1 MFEGHDQTIF
11 DLLVE
16 RRLVD
21 VAQLELALAEHRAT
35 GRPFASVLCELGLIE
50 KPELLHAVAGYLGVA
65 YTGNVPVKLPEPAL
79 ALVDAGL
86 ARSYGVA
93 PLQADATSITLLAVN
108 PFNAQLAGDLGFVLE
123 REVRL
128 TVADPDLVAAL
139 IRQHYGEEEYSVADL
154 TREWN
159 SSAVPGTSAE
169 GETFAEADLEQLAG
183 QTPIIRFVSVVLTQ
197 AIKERAS
204 DLHFEPFER
213 EFKIRCRV
221 DGALRELA
229 PPPKS
234 LALPIISRL
243 KVLAHLNIAER
254 RLPQDG
260 RIRLNVSGRTV
271 DLRVS
276 TLPTQFG
283 ESVVLRVLD
292 QSALSLDLAQLGLPA
307 PIETG
312 LRAALNRPHGMI
324 IVTGPTGSGKTTTL
338 YSCLKT
344 LHEPGV
350 KILTVEDPVE
360 YEIDGIMQVPVNS
373 ATGLTF
379 SRALRSFLR
388 QDPDIVMV
396 GEMRDLETAQIA
408 IQAALTGHLVLSTL
422 HTNDAP
428 GAVTRL
434 LDLGIEPFLLAST
447 LEAVVAQRLLRR
459 ICPEC
464 KVARVP
470 TDGVWRQLG
479 FDPVAL
485 RGQSCYAGQGCATC
499 HHTGYRGRL
508 GIFEFLLI
516 DDALRDLIVAGASLR
531 QLREKAALAG
541 SKSLRAAAV
550 QAMLAGETTPEEVA
564 RYT

>member
-1 MFEGHDQTIF
+1 MFAGHDQTVY
-11 DLLVE
+11 DLLLE

-21 VAQLELALAEHRAT
+21 RAQLELAQEEHRAT
-35 GRPFASVLCELGLIE
+35 GRSFAAVLLELGLID
-50 KPELLHAVAGYLGVA
+50 KPELLHAVAGFLGVA
-65 YTGNVPVKLPEPAL
+65 YTGNIPTKLPAPAL
-79 ALVDAGL
+79 ALLDGGL

-93 PLQADATSITLLAVN
+93 PLEADAASITLLAIN
-108 PFNAQLAGDLGFVLE
+108 PFNSHLVGDLGFVLE
-123 REVRL
+123 REVRV
-128 TVADPDLVAAL
+128 TVADPDAVAAL
-139 IRQHYGEEEYSVADL
+139 IRLHYGEEEYSVAEL
-154 TREWN
+154 ARELVT
-159 SSAVPGTSAE
+159 AIAPGAE
-169 GETFAEADLEQLAG
+169 TETLAEADLEQLAG
-183 QTPIIRFVSVVLTQ
+183 QTPIIRYVNVVLTQ
-197 AIKERAS
+197 AIKDHAS
-204 DLHFEPFER
+204 DIHFEPFEH

-229 PPPKS
+229 PPPKT

-260 RIRLNVSGRTV
+260 RIKLNVSGRAV

-292 QSALSLDLAQLGLPA
+292 QAALALELAQLGLPA

-312 LRAALNRPHGMI
+312 VRAALSRPHGLI
-324 IVTGPTGSGKTTTL
+324 IITGPTGSGKTTTL

-360 YEIDGIMQVPVNS
+360 YEIDGIMQVPVS
-373 ATGLTF
+373 YAAGLTF
-379 SRALRSFLR
+379 ARALRSFLR

-408 IQAALTGHLVLSTL
+408 IQASLTGHLVLSTL

-447 LEAVVAQRLLRR
+447 LEAVLAQRLLRR
-459 ICPEC
+459 ICPDC
-464 KVARVP
+464 KSESVP
-470 TDGVWRQLG
+470 SAGALRQLG
-479 FDPVAL
+479 FDPAAFH
-485 RGQSCYAGQGCATC
+485 GKTCYAGQGCSSC

-508 GIFEFLLI
+508 GIFEYLPI
-516 DDALRDLIVAGASLR
+516 NDALRDLIVSGASLM
-531 QLREKAALAG
+531 QLREKASALG
-541 SKSLRAAAV
+541 MTSLREAGV
-550 QAMLAGETTPEEVA
+550 RAMLAGETSLEEVA

>member
-1 MFEGHDQTIF
+1 MFDGHDQTVF
-11 DLLVE
+11 DLLRE
-16 RRLVD
+16 RRVVD
-21 VAQLELALAEHRAT
+21 PAQLELAQEEHRAT
-35 GRPFASVLCELGLIE
+35 GRSFATVLLELGLID
-50 KPELLHAVAGYLGVA
+50 KTELLHAVAGYLGVA
-65 YTGNVPVKLPEPAL
+65 YAGDVPVKLPGPAL
-79 ALVDAGL
+79 ALIDGGL

-93 PLQADATSITLLAVN
+93 PLQADAGSITLLAVN
-108 PFNAQLAGDLGFVLE
+108 PFNAQLVGDLGFVLE
-123 REVRL
+123 REIRV
-128 TVADPDLVAAL
+128 TVADPDAVSAL
-139 IRQHYGEEEYSVADL
+139 IRQYYGEEEYSVAEL
-154 TREWN
+154 AKELVA
-159 SSAVPGTSAE
+159 AVAPDAAS
-169 GETFAEADLEQLAG
+169 ETLAEADLEQMAG
-183 QTPIIRFVSVVLTQ
+183 QTPIIRFVNVVLTQ
-197 AIKERAS
+197 AIKDHAS
-204 DLHFEPFER
+204 DIHFEPFER

-221 DGALRELA
+221 DGTLRELA
-229 PPPKS
+229 PPPES

-260 RIRLNVSGRTV
+260 RIKLNVSGRAV

-276 TLPTQFG
+276 TLPTQYG

-292 QSALSLDLAQLGLPA
+292 QAALALDLSQLGLPA

-312 LRAALNRPHGMI
+312 LRAALSRPHGMI

-360 YEIDGIMQVPVNS
+360 YEIDGIMQVPVS
-373 ATGLTF
+373 YAAGLTF
-379 SRALRSFLR
+379 ARALRSFLR

-408 IQAALTGHLVLSTL
+408 VQASLTGHLVLSTL

-459 ICPEC
+459 ICPDC
-464 KVARVP
+464 RVVRVP
-470 TDGVWRQLG
+470 SASALRQLG
-479 FDPVAL
+479 LDPATL
-485 RGQSCYAGQGCATC
+485 HGRTCYAGQGCSSC
-499 HHTGYRGRL
+499 HQTGYRGRL
-508 GIFEFLLI
+508 GIFEYLPVN
-516 DDALRDLIVAGASLR
+516 DALRDLIVAGASLM
-531 QLREKAALAG
+531 QLREKAASFGMA
-541 SKSLRAAAV
+541 SLRDAGV
-550 QAMLAGETTPEEVA
+550 RAMLNGETTLEEVA

>member
-1 MFEGHDQTIF
+1 MFEGHDQTVF
-11 DLLVE
+11 DLLAE

-21 VAQLELALAEHRAT
+21 LEQLELAQAEHWAT
-35 GRPFASVLCELGLIE
+35 GKAFATVLLDLGLIG
-50 KPELLHAVAGYLGVA
+50 KPALLNAVAQHLGAVYVENIPA
-65 YTGNVPVKLPEPAL
+65 SLSGPAL
-79 ALVDAGL
+79 ALVDGNL

-93 PLQADATSITLLAVN
+93 PLRADAGSIALLAVD
-108 PFNAQLAGDLGFVLE
+108 PFNVQLTGDLAFVLE

-128 TVADPDLVAAL
+128 TVADPEQISAL
-139 IRQHYGEEEYSVADL
+139 IRQHYGEEENSLAEL
-154 TREWN
+154 ARELG
-159 SSAVPGTSAE
+159 SAVTPVSDS
-169 GETFAEADLEQLAG
+169 ETIAEADLEQLAG
-183 QTPIIRFVSVVLTQ
+183 QTPIIRFVNLVLTQ
-197 AIKERAS
+197 AIKDRAS
-204 DLHFEPFER
+204 DIHFEPFEL

-229 PPPKS
+229 PPPKA

-260 RIRLNVSGRTV
+260 RIKLTVAGRAV

-276 TLPTQFG
+276 TLPTQYG

-292 QSALSLDLAQLGLPA
+292 QSALQLELGQLGLPA
-307 PIETG
+307 PIEAG
-312 LRAALNRPHGMI
+312 VRAMLERPHGMI

-338 YSCLKT
+338 YSCLKV
-344 LHEPGV
+344 LHSPGV

-360 YEIDGIMQVPVNS
+360 YEIDGIMQVPVS
-373 ATGLTF
+373 HAAGLTF
-379 SRALRSFLR
+379 ARALRSFLR

-408 IQAALTGHLVLSTL
+408 IQASLTGHLVLSTL

-447 LEAVVAQRLLRR
+447 LEAVLAQRLLRR

-464 KVARVP
+464 KTVCTPSEKALS
-470 TDGVWRQLG
+470 QLG
-479 FDPVAL
+479 LDSAQL
-485 RGQSCYAGQGCATC
+485 GGRTCYAGQGCPAC
-499 HHTGYRGRL
+499 QHTGYRGRL
-508 GIFEFLLI
+508 GIFEYLPI
-516 DDALRDLIVAGASLR
+516 NDALRELIVAGASLL
-531 QLREKAALAG
+531 QLREKAAALGLTTLRDAG
-541 SKSLRAAAV
+541 V
-550 QAMLAGETTPEEVA
+550 QTMFAGETTFEEVI

>member
-1 MFEGHDQTIF
+1 MFEGHDQTVF
-11 DLLVE
+11 DLLLE

-21 VAQLELALAEHRAT
+21 RSQLELAQEEHHAT
-35 GRPFASVLCELGLIE
+35 GRSFASVLLELGLID
-50 KPELLHAVAGYLGVA
+50 KPELLNAIAGHLGVA
-65 YTGNVPVKLPEPAL
+65 YAGNIPVPLPGAAL
-79 ALVDAGL
+79 ALLDGGL

-93 PLQADATSITLLAVN
+93 PLQADAGSITLLAVN
-108 PFNAQLAGDLGFVLE
+108 PFNAHLAGDLGFVLE
-123 REVRL
+123 REVHL
-128 TVADPDLVAAL
+128 TVADPEAVTAL
-139 IRQHYGEEEYSVADL
+139 IRQHYGEEEYSVAEL
-154 TREWN
+154 ARELD
-159 SSAVPGTSAE
+159 SAVAPGAE
-169 GETFAEADLEQLAG
+169 SETLAEADLEQMAG
-183 QTPIIRFVSVVLTQ
+183 QTPIIRYVNVVLTQ

-204 DLHFEPFER
+204 DIHFEPFER

-243 KVLAHLNIAER
+243 KVLSHLNIAER

-260 RIRLNVSGRTV
+260 RIKLNVSGRAV

-292 QSALSLDLAQLGLPA
+292 QSALSFDLTQLGLPP
-307 PIETG
+307 PIEAG
-312 LRAALNRPHGMI
+312 VRAALGRPHGMI

-360 YEIDGIMQVPVNS
+360 YEIDGIMQVPVS
-373 ATGLTF
+373 YAAGLTF
-379 SRALRSFLR
+379 ARALRAFLR

-408 IQAALTGHLVLSTL
+408 IQASLTGHLVLSTL

-464 KVARVP
+464 KSPRVP
-470 TDGVWRQLG
+470 TVDALRQLG
-479 FDPVAL
+479 IEMATFQ
-485 RGQSCYAGQGCATC
+485 GKTCYSGQGCASC

-508 GIFEFLLI
+508 GIFEYLPI
-516 DDALRDLIVAGASLR
+516 NDALRDLIVAGASLM
-531 QLREKAALAG
+531 QLRERAAALG
-541 SKSLRAAAV
+541 MKSLRDAAV
-550 QAMLAGETTPEEVA
+550 QAMFNGETTLEEVA

>member
-1 MFEGHDQTIF
+1 MFDGHDQTVF
-11 DLLVE
+11 DLLAE
-16 RRLVD
+16 RRVVD
-21 VAQLELALAEHRAT
+21 HAQLELARAEHWAT
-35 GRPFASVLCELGLIE
+35 GKAFASVLLDLGLID
-50 KPELLHAVAGYLGVA
+50 KPALLHAVAEHLGAV
-65 YTGNVPVKLPEPAL
+65 YVNSVPASLPGPAL
-79 ALVDAGL
+79 ALVDGNL

-93 PLQADATSITLLAVN
+93 PLQADTATIALLAVD
-108 PFNAQLAGDLGFVLE
+108 PFNVQLTGDLAFVLE

-128 TVADPDLVAAL
+128 TVADPEQVSAL
-139 IRQHYGEEEYSVADL
+139 IRQHYGEEENSLAELVRELGSAATTIADPD
-154 TREWN
+154 
-159 SSAVPGTSAE
+159 AIAD
-169 GETFAEADLEQLAG
+169 ADLEQLAG
-183 QTPIIRFVSVVLTQ
+183 QTPIIRFVNLVLFQ
-197 AIKERAS
+197 AIKDRAS
-204 DLHFEPFER
+204 DIHFESFEL

-229 PPPKS
+229 PPPKT

-260 RIRLNVSGRTV
+260 RIKLTVAGRAV

-292 QSALSLDLAQLGLPA
+292 QSALQLELGQLGLPA
-307 PIETG
+307 AIETG
-312 LRAALNRPHGMI
+312 LRATLGRPHGMI

-338 YSCLKT
+338 YSCLKL
-344 LHEPGV
+344 LHSPGV

-360 YEIDGIMQVPVNS
+360 YEIDGIMQVPVS
-373 ATGLTF
+373 HAAGLTF
-379 SRALRSFLR
+379 ARALRSFLR

-408 IQAALTGHLVLSTL
+408 VQASLTGHLVLSTL

-459 ICPEC
+459 ICLEC
-464 KVARVP
+464 KIVRAP
-470 TDGVWRQLG
+470 SENALRQLG
-479 FDPVAL
+479 LVPGRLGD
-485 RGQSCYAGQGCATC
+485 RTCYAGRGCPAC

-508 GIFEFLLI
+508 GIFEFLPVN
-516 DDALRDLIVAGASLR
+516 DALRELIVAGASLQ
-531 QLREKAALAG
+531 QLREKAAALGMTTLRDAG
-541 SKSLRAAAV
+541 IC
-550 QAMLAGETTPEEVA
+550 AMFAGETTFEEVI